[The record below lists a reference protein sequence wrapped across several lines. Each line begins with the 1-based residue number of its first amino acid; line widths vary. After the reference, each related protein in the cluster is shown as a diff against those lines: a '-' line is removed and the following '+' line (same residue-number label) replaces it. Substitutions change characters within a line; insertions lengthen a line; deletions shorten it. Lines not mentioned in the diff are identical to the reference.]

1 MDLLFKEQDIT
12 LFLYTCLFSNDPL
25 TSLYYEFE
33 IQGHEIEYS
42 FSFSGKSLVEET
54 LSVDKKVILERIK
67 NNAKLQLESE
77 AVFHDVED
85 SLLFL
90 RRVYF
95 NTRFAGN
102 DILIKWFEFLKKSIY
117 IDAYTRRVRTYNG
130 EKLNVKKYLEEH
142 GTEKINRFFRDY
154 KFNYEIQYT
163 QAIGN
168 KGVYYELSDDEGKEI
183 FFQRKGIDVPI
194 PVFMESAGNQ
204 TLVNMLPSILEV
216 VERGGMLIIDEFS
229 SSLHNKLEELLVKYI
244 MKVGKETQLFFVSH
258 STNLLSNAILRPDQI
273 YSVEME
279 GEEGSKL
286 NRFSNEQ
293 PRLAQ
298 NIEKMYLGGVFGGI
312 PEYGTN

>member
-67 NNAKLQLESE
+67 NNVKLQLESE
-77 AVFHDVED
+77 AVFHNVED

-244 MKVGKETQLFFVSH
+244 MKVGK
-258 STNLLSNAILRPDQI
+258 
-273 YSVEME
+273 
-279 GEEGSKL
+279 
-286 NRFSNEQ
+286 
-293 PRLAQ
+293 
-298 NIEKMYLGGVFGGI
+298 GI
-312 PEYGTN
+312 V